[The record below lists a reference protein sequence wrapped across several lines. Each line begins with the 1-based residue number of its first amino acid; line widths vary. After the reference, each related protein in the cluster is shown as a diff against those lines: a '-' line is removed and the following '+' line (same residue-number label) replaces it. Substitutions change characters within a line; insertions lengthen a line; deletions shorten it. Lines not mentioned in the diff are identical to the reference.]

1 MGVGEGRWRPVR
13 VSEGAPLYARAVT
26 KVFVTALEGDL
37 VRAITTSTLGGHF
50 ELDLHGGSV
59 ACV

>member
-1 MGVGEGRWRPVR
+1 MR

-37 VRAITTSTLGGHF
+37 VRATTTSTLGGHF

-59 ACV
+59 AGGGR